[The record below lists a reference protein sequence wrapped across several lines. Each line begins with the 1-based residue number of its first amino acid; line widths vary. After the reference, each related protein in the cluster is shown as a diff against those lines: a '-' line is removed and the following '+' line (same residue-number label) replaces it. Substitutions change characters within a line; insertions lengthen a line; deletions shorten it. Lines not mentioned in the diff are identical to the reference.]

1 MFGYY
6 GQDKRSQA
14 VQMINSIQI
23 GDEVEDRLK
32 FHGNE
37 RVKRVQ
43 EIRRRNRRKR
53 RIWFGL
59 ILTLVIVVF
68 VTLMDQNGLF
78 DMFFNK
84 KVSYTGNTEYT
95 EMKSPDGSVSRKDL
109 ISLSQILINHP
120 FALGQEA
127 LVEEKPAGPIGSGG
141 FVDWVYLNLTG
152 DALSARSSESG
163 PVSTKIWHSSSP
175 VMESELKV
183 GDIGFSMIPEG
194 SKVNHIGIYLGKI
207 NGENAFIHA
216 GGVQYKAAGLEEGRV
231 VISLN
236 NTLKRN
242 NEDMSG
248 SKFSPSA
255 ASTQFVYYRRPNL
268 EFTD

>member
-1 MFGYY
+1 M
-6 GQDKRSQA
+6 
-14 VQMINSIQI
+14 
-23 GDEVEDRLK
+23 EDRLK

-53 RIWFGL
+53 SIWIGL
-59 ILTLVIVVF
+59 ILTLAIVVIVTF
-68 VTLMDQNGLF
+68 MDQNGLF

-84 KVSYTGNTEYT
+84 KVSYTGNTDYI
-95 EMKSPDGSVSRKDL
+95 EMKPDDGSVSRQDL
-109 ISLSQILINHP
+109 LTLSQILINHP

-127 LVEEKPAGPIGSGG
+127 LVEGKPAGPMGSGG

-152 DALSARSSESG
+152 DALSSRSSEAG

-194 SKVNHIGIYLGKI
+194 SKVNHIGIYLGEI
-207 NGENAFIHA
+207 NGEDAFIHA
-216 GGVQYKAAGLEEGRV
+216 GGVQYKADGLDEGRI

-255 ASTQFVYYRRPNL
+255 PSTQFVYYRRPNL
-268 EFTD
+268 EFAD

>member
-1 MFGYY
+1 M
-6 GQDKRSQA
+6 
-14 VQMINSIQI
+14 
-23 GDEVEDRLK
+23 

-53 RIWFGL
+53 RIWIGL
-59 ILTLVIVVF
+59 ILTLLIVVF
-68 VTLMDQNGLF
+68 VTFMDQNGLF

-84 KVSYTGNTEYT
+84 KVSYTGNTEYVVR
-95 EMKSPDGSVSRKDL
+95 KSEDGSVSRKDL
-109 ISLSQILINHP
+109 IAQAQILINHP
-120 FALGQEA
+120 FSLGQEE
-127 LVEEKPAGPIGSGG
+127 LVEGKPMGPMGSGG

-152 DALSARSSESG
+152 EALSSRSSEQG

-183 GDIGFSMIPEG
+183 GDIGFSIIPDG
-194 SKVNHIGIYLGKI
+194 SKFNHIGIYLGEI
-207 NGENAFIHA
+207 NGESAFIHA
-216 GGVQYKAAGLEEGRV
+216 GGVQYKANGLEEGRI

-242 NEDMSG
+242 NEDISG
-248 SKFSPSA
+248 NKFSPSA
-255 ASTQFVYYRRPNL
+255 PSTQFVYYRRPNV
-268 EFTD
+268 EFKD

>member
-1 MFGYY
+1 M
-6 GQDKRSQA
+6 
-14 VQMINSIQI
+14 
-23 GDEVEDRLK
+23 EDRLK

-53 RIWFGL
+53 RIWTGL
-59 ILTLVIVVF
+59 ILTVVIVVF
-68 VTLMDQNGLF
+68 VTVMDQNGLF

-84 KVSYTGNTEYT
+84 KVSYTGNTEYM
-95 EMKSPDGSVSRKDL
+95 EVKSEDGSVSRKDL
-109 ISLSQILINHP
+109 IALSQILINHP
-120 FALGQEA
+120 FTLGQEQ
-127 LVEEKPAGPIGSGG
+127 LVEGKPSGPMGSGG

-152 DALSARSSESG
+152 EALSEKSTEAG

-194 SKVNHIGIYLGKI
+194 SKVNHIGIYIGKI
-207 NGENAFIHA
+207 DGEDAFIHA
-216 GGVQYKAAGLEEGRV
+216 GGVQYKANGLEDGRI

-242 NEDMSG
+242 NKDMSG
-248 SKFSPSA
+248 GKFSPSA
-255 ASTQFVYYRRPNL
+255 PSTQFVYYRRPNI
-268 EFTD
+268 EFRD

>member
-1 MFGYY
+1 MFRYY
-6 GQDKRSQA
+6 GQDERSQA

-32 FHGNE
+32 FNGNE

-68 VTLMDQNGLF
+68 VTFMDQNGLF

-120 FALGQEA
+120 FALGKEA

>member
-1 MFGYY
+1 M
-6 GQDKRSQA
+6 
-14 VQMINSIQI
+14 
-23 GDEVEDRLK
+23 
-32 FHGNE
+32 
-37 RVKRVQ
+37 
-43 EIRRRNRRKR
+43 
-53 RIWFGL
+53 
-59 ILTLVIVVF
+59 
-68 VTLMDQNGLF
+68 
-78 DMFFNK
+78 
-84 KVSYTGNTEYT
+84 
-95 EMKSPDGSVSRKDL
+95 
-109 ISLSQILINHP
+109 
-120 FALGQEA
+120 
-127 LVEEKPAGPIGSGG
+127 GSGG

-152 DALSARSSESG
+152 EALSSRSSESG

-216 GGVQYKAAGLEEGRV
+216 GGVQYKANGLEEGRI

-242 NEDMSG
+242 NEDMGG

-255 ASTQFVYYRRPNL
+255 PSTQFVYYRRPNL